1 VRFLEGVTEV
11 PLFLPD
17 GTVLETP
24 GYDRRSGILY
34 LPEILY
40 PKVPDAP
47 TREDAAAAANL
58 LLDVVVDFP
67 FKGPEHQSAWL
78 AALLTPLARP
88 AVAGCAPLFVF
99 DANAAG
105 TGKSLLC
112 DIISLVGCG
121 RQVGRTAYPTTEE
134 EMNKS
139 MLSIALGGARLV
151 LFDNSA
157 TGAAIGGA
165 CLDAALTATTYS
177 GRVLGIS
184 KFVADVPLAATFYVT
199 GNNITLKGDTLRR
212 VVLSRLET
220 SEDHPEERDGFTV
233 PDLIGSV
240 RARRGELAVAALTI
254 LRAYIVA
261 GRPIPDPKP
270 PPMGGFEAWANLV
283 RRAVHW
289 VMGHD
294 PLATK
299 GEAKSADKT
308 ATQLPALIEGWAQL
322 CQACGAGGLSTAQAI
337 KVLENHPGDHELLR
351 ALLTEST
358 RDGRLPSPQGLGN
371 LLGKV
376 RGRPVAGRSLDRV
389 EVHGISHWF
398 VRTKETVLPLE
409 EPDAGTPF

>member
-1 VRFLEGVTEV
+1 
-11 PLFLPD
+11 
-17 GTVLETP
+17 
-24 GYDRRSGILY
+24 
-34 LPEILY
+34 
-40 PKVPDAP
+40 
-47 TREDAAAAANL
+47 
-58 LLDVVVDFP
+58 
-67 FKGPEHQSAWL
+67 
-78 AALLTPLARP
+78 
-88 AVAGCAPLFVF
+88 
-99 DANAAG
+99 
-105 TGKSLLC
+105 
-112 DIISLVGCG
+112 
-121 RQVGRTAYPTTEE
+121 
-134 EMNKS
+134 M
-139 MLSIALGGARLV
+139 V

-199 GNNITLKGDTLRR
+199 GNNIALKGDTLRR

-220 SEDHPEERDGFTV
+220 IEDHPEERDGFAV

-240 RARRGELAVAALTI
+240 RARRGALAVAALTI

-299 GEAKSADKT
+299 GEAKSTDKV
-308 ATQLPALIEGWAQL
+308 AVQLPVLIEGWLQL
-322 CQACGAGGLSTAQAI
+322 QATAGVDSLSTTQAI
-337 KVLENHPGDHELLR
+337 KVLETHPADHEPLR
-351 ALLTEST
+351 AILVEST
-358 RDGRLPSPQGLGN
+358 RDGKLPTPNGLGN

-376 RGRPVAGRSLDRV
+376 RGRPHAGRSLERTETYGV
-389 EVHGISHWF
+389 NHWF
-398 VRTKETVLPLE
+398 VKTKNATPPPLDSPNE
-409 EPDAGTPF
+409 GDEPPF